1 MKRNETK
8 SHMSSVK
15 KNAGSDNNVANVT
28 VSSASP
34 VGKTSVKS
42 DQVSSGSSC
51 CSCNM
56 NITDDVKALQ
66 CDRCMSPK
74 AWKCA
79 SCLNISDELYEKL
92 VSDPKLNLK
101 WFCDSCDNIISEKT
115 HSTAQ
120 SHSDK
125 LDQLIIAIE
134 KLMERYDNIDQRL
147 ANKCDTS
154 EMVKLE
160 TRINLLEHQAFKY
173 EENNRELETMIKENQ
188 QKVND
193 MQTTMSETTIILN
206 DVQDE
211 LKTKSESTQWSDIVK
226 EAVDSKFETVSVGL
240 NIVEKSIEET
250 RKQAQEIKDKEDRRN
265 NVILYK
271 VPECPPGSYEEI
283 IKHDGDFFLEA
294 CTQVLG
300 LDITRDDIKKIYR
313 IGKRG
318 PEARPLL
325 VQLSSGMLKNHV
337 METTYRLRTVD
348 KFKGIVISHDMTKS
362 EREHCKQLVAEAK
375 TRESQETS
383 GEFIFRVRGPPG
395 NMKVVRLRK
404 RM

>member
-1 MKRNETK
+1 MKRNEAKTQI
-8 SHMSSVK
+8 SSVK
-15 KNAGSDNNVANVT
+15 RNSGSGKNVT
-28 VSSASP
+28 MSPASS
-34 VGKTSVKS
+34 VGKSSIKA
-42 DQVSSGSSC
+42 DQMSLGPSC
-51 CSCNM
+51 CNCNTV
-56 NITDDVKALQ
+56 ITDDIKALQ
-66 CDRCMSPK
+66 CDRCQAPN

-79 SCLNISDELYEKL
+79 LCLNMPHELYEKL
-92 VSDPKLNLK
+92 VTDPKLNLK
-101 WFCDSCDNIISEKT
+101 WFCDTCSSIISD
-115 HSTAQ
+115 STYSAQ
-120 SHSDK
+120 SHNDK
-125 LDQLIIAIE
+125 LDQLIVTIE
-134 KLMERYDNIDQRL
+134 KLMDRYDNIDQQL
-147 ANKCDTS
+147 ASKCDTS
-154 EMVKLE
+154 EMIKLE
-160 TRINLLEHQAFKY
+160 TRLNLLEQQVFKSDEY
-173 EENNRELETMIKENQ
+173 NRELESKLNVNQ

-193 MQTTMSETTIILN
+193 IQTRMLETNTILQ

-211 LKTKSESTQWSDIVK
+211 LKTTNGITQWSDIVK

-250 RKQAQEIKDKEDRRN
+250 RKQAQEIRDKEDRRN

-283 IKHDGDFFLEA
+283 VKHDGDFFLEA
-294 CTQVLG
+294 CSEVLG

-325 VQLSSGMLKNHV
+325 VQLSSGMLKNHI
-337 METTYRLRTVD
+337 METTYKLRSVD

-362 EREHCKQLVAEAK
+362 ERDQCKQLVAEAK
-375 TRESQETS
+375 TRESQDES

-395 NMKVVRLRK
+395 NMKIVRLRK